1 MVAPYKYA
9 LIGVKESD
17 DGFAAEVTY
26 IEGVTCVG
34 ILKDFKKF
42 NLI

>member
-1 MVAPYKYA
+1 MVAPYKYV
-9 LIGVKESD
+9 LFGVKESD

-26 IEGVTCVG
+26 IEDVICVG
-34 ILKDFKKF
+34 ILKDFKNF